1 MALYFSGPVKPGGN
15 FHIAEAED
23 ILMPDGKRLNEYQP
37 DVVLK
42 PEQIAALKGE
52 KGDKGD
58 KGDTGAKGDKGDA
71 GDPGAKGDPGTAGA
85 DGKSAY
91 QYAQEAGYQGTE
103 QEFAAKLAE
112 DNVSDDHIKDL
123 IDEYISSALEGDY

>member
-1 MALYFSGPVKPGGN
+1 MAIAISGTMEPAGN
-15 FHIAEAED
+15 FPAAMAKD
-23 ILMPDGKRLNEYQP
+23 IEMPDGTRLDEYQP
-37 DVVLK
+37 DIVLT
-42 PEQIAALKGE
+42 PEQIASLKGE

-71 GDPGAKGDPGTAGA
+71 GDPGAKGDPGAAGA

-123 IDEYISSALEGDY
+123 IDEYISSTLEGDY